1 MPARRQEA
9 GETDAG
15 SAHVISRPWV
25 GPGGPKQAKEAVRP
39 ARGNLNGTAQ
49 LPPSVLDERQV
60 INTVVLN
67 RLPEAIEP
75 LVARL
80 SICRRL
86 NRDRQ
91 QFLLRPVHRAAESS
105 RRSVDILEG
114 RPDPLHQGHD
124 TIAGNHR
131 LCSGDAFD
139 LRDGLLQAL
148 ASEMGTPP
156 SECPVTKP
164 AFEFPRVCG
173 GHRHKTF
180 WHNARARQ

>member
-9 GETDAG
+9 GETDTG

-25 GPGGPKQAKEAVRP
+25 GPGGAKQAKEAVRP

-124 TIAGNHR
+124 
-131 LCSGDAFD
+131 
-139 LRDGLLQAL
+139 
-148 ASEMGTPP
+148 
-156 SECPVTKP
+156 
-164 AFEFPRVCG
+164 
-173 GHRHKTF
+173 
-180 WHNARARQ
+180 